1 MKQKKWNNT
10 DKLTTTQAQ
19 MTYRSYLLL
28 LALLTLILAGCK
40 EKNEVKVAS
49 LQIDETAVEE
59 VDSTVYGNC
68 YGAAMNSFSLITN
81 SGDTIFFSLDEG
93 DLSAIEDG
101 ADKEMPP
108 SDVQGGL
115 LDGDKLAVIAT
126 QVDGEDV
133 AKKVLNLTT
142 LLGRWTSLDKNF
154 EIKDG
159 GQVESHVSAE
169 SKPYTSWKIH
179 NGKLVL
185 APDTFEVLTLGP
197 DSMYLE
203 NANGIFEFKRQD

>member
-1 MKQKKWNNT
+1 MRHLRYFLVFAVT
-10 DKLTTTQAQ
+10 I
-19 MTYRSYLLL
+19 LLVM
-28 LALLTLILAGCK
+28 GCK
-40 EKNEVKVAS
+40 EKKEANVAS
-49 LQIDETAVEE
+49 LQLDENAVEE

-68 YGAAMNSFSLITN
+68 YAAAMHSFSLITN
-81 SGDTIFFSLDEG
+81 SGDTIFYSLDEG
-93 DLSAIEDG
+93 DLNAVEDG
-101 ADKEMPP
+101 ADMEMPP

-159 GQVESHVSAE
+159 GLVESHVSAE
-169 SKPYTSWKIH
+169 SRPYTSWKIH

-203 NANGIFEFKRQD
+203 NENGIFEFKRQN